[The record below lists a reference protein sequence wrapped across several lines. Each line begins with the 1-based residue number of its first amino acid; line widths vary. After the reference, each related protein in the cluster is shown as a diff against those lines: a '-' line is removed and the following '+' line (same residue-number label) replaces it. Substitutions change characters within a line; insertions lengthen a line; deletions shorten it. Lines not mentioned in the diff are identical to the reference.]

1 MNVVSTTPR
10 VVAFVHSGVGQT
22 ALQSNIPFGFS
33 ITLKYMMNGSDIH
46 IDTEKHVKNNSYEC
60 IRIYFTNLTMQL
72 LLLLFLCTLRKAIG
86 HIYMYYEYRHC
97 LKFVRFF
104 N

>member
-10 VVAFVHSGVGQT
+10 VVALFHSGVGQT
-22 ALQSNIPFGFS
+22 GLQSNIPFGFS

-46 IDTEKHVKNNSYEC
+46 IDTEKYLKNIIYEYF
-60 IRIYFTNLTMQL
+60 RIYFINI
-72 LLLLFLCTLRKAIG
+72 A
-86 HIYMYYEYRHC
+86 
-97 LKFVRFF
+97 

>member
-10 VVAFVHSGVGQT
+10 VVALFHSGVGQT
-22 ALQSNIPFGFS
+22 GLQSNIPFGFS

-46 IDTEKHVKNNSYEC
+46 IDTEKHLKNIMYEYF
-60 IRIYFTNLTMQL
+60 RIYFINI
-72 LLLLFLCTLRKAIG
+72 A
-86 HIYMYYEYRHC
+86 
-97 LKFVRFF
+97 

>member
-10 VVAFVHSGVGQT
+10 VVALFHSGVGQT
-22 ALQSNIPFGFS
+22 GLQSNIPFGFS

-46 IDTEKHVKNNSYEC
+46 IDTEKYLKNIIYEYF
-60 IRIYFTNLTMQL
+60 RIYLINI
-72 LLLLFLCTLRKAIG
+72 A
-86 HIYMYYEYRHC
+86 
-97 LKFVRFF
+97 